1 MARVTLRDRDDE
13 QLMAAYVAGDVESF
27 QELFRR
33 YAPLLET
40 KLAARPGDR
49 NDVADLVQQTFL
61 HLHRA
66 RYDFDPRY
74 KLRPWIVT
82 IAINVS
88 REASRRR
95 FRRHELLFDFEAET
109 APPSA
114 SSEHR
119 QLEPALLVHE
129 AMAQL
134 PPEQREAIELHWI
147 KGLPFYEIAA
157 SLGISAGAA
166 RVRAHRGYEALRRLL
181 RSGE

>member
-1 MARVTLRDRDDE
+1 VTLRDRDDE
-13 QLMAAYVAGDVESF
+13 QLMAAYVAGDAESF

-33 YAPLLET
+33 YAPLLER
-40 KLAARPGDR
+40 KLALWPGGR

-66 RYDFDPRY
+66 RHDFDSRY
-74 KLRPWIVT
+74 KLRPWLVT

-88 REASRRR
+88 REASRRK
-95 FRRHELLFDFEAET
+95 FRRHELLLDLEAEA
-109 APPSA
+109 APPGV
-114 SSEHR
+114 SSEER
-119 QLEPALLVHE
+119 QLEPALLLRE

-147 KGLPFYEIAA
+147 EGLAFYEVAA

-166 RVRAHRGYEALRRLL
+166 RVRAHRGYEALRKLL
-181 RSGE
+181 RPGP